1 MEGLLFSSTLA
12 EWQAVRFPCEYWFMA
27 QAVNVQRLGNEFLC
41 SLESILAVKDT
52 GQMQRD
58 WRSVDGA

>member
-1 MEGLLFSSTLA
+1 
-12 EWQAVRFPCEYWFMA
+12 MA